1 MLTLFL
7 YYIYNKMLYICMQS
21 MEDNEYLKMFAQRVR
36 TLREEKGMSQEKL
49 AERAELH
56 RTYIGMV
63 ERLERNPSLICIH
76 KIANGLGVHITE
88 LFQ

>member
-1 MLTLFL
+1 
-7 YYIYNKMLYICMQS
+7 
-21 MEDNEYLKMFAQRVR
+21 MEDKDYLMQFAQKVR
-36 TLREEKGMSQEKL
+36 ALREAQGISQEKL
-49 AERAELH
+49 AERADLH

-63 ERLERNPSLICIH
+63 ERLERNPSLVCIY

>member
-1 MLTLFL
+1 
-7 YYIYNKMLYICMQS
+7 MLYICMQS

-49 AERAELH
+49 AERTELH

>member
-1 MLTLFL
+1 MLTKL
-7 YYIYNKMLYICMQS
+7 YVIYNRLLYICILN
-21 MEDNEYLKMFAQRVR
+21 MEDKDYLKQFAQKVR
-36 TLREEKGMSQEKL
+36 ALRESQGLSQEKL
-49 AERAELH
+49 AERSDLH

-63 ERLERNPSLICIH
+63 ERLERNPSLVCIH

>member
-1 MLTLFL
+1 
-7 YYIYNKMLYICMQS
+7 MQNS
-21 MEDNEYLKMFAQRVR
+21 KDNEYLKAFARRIR
-36 TLREEKGMSQEKL
+36 TLREEQGISQEKL

-76 KIANGLGVHITE
+76 KIANGLGVHISE

>member
-1 MLTLFL
+1 MHV
-7 YYIYNKMLYICMQS
+7 MD
-21 MEDNEYLKMFAQRVR
+21 DNEYLKMFAQRVR
-36 TLREEKGMSQEKL
+36 VLREKQGFSQEKL

-56 RTYIGMV
+56 RTYIGTV
-63 ERLERNPSLICIH
+63 ERLERNPSLVCIH